1 MGNLSS
7 TYFSVEEFDSSR
19 AVAER
24 VIRMARTFPDGKTDL
39 AFATGLLG
47 DLEAEIGEFESAIN
61 YYNEAGAIFKETVS
75 LADLAAIDLGIYECS
90 LKLGAAKEA
99 KSAVLQFLERPE
111 VKSSIYYLSEG
122 YELLSKIQ
130 FELGEFEQAYINSEL
145 SHEIIDSIRTEKRT
159 AQLRYMELSL
169 LQEENN
175 NLLDLYKWQEQQ
187 NVTARQ
193 LIIFQ
198 RYLIIGIT
206 LASILGIIALIAVYR
221 NYKNQKDARTQL
233 IELNREIQGSHIQI
247 KKQNEELIDL
257 NRSKDQI
264 LSIIGHDLRGPIGGL
279 QSLMEM
285 LNRGDLSLQEMKGIS
300 PAAIDNLTET
310 RGLLEDLLD
319 WGSHQLQ
326 DKTLHLVEV
335 NVHELVQD
343 VFQNLKFA
351 AASKNNS
358 LASEV
363 DPDLILKTDRNML
376 SFILRNLV
384 QNSIKFTE
392 NGTIR
397 VKGVFGGKVEIVV
410 SDEGVGMTE
419 EQIKSLFTSY
429 TRSEPGTKGEKGNG
443 FGLQIIKEFIDNLGG
458 TIEIDS
464 KIGSGTSTKLCFK

>member
-1 MGNLSS
+1 
-7 TYFSVEEFDSSR
+7 
-19 AVAER
+19 
-24 VIRMARTFPDGKTDL
+24 
-39 AFATGLLG
+39 
-47 DLEAEIGEFESAIN
+47 
-61 YYNEAGAIFKETVS
+61 
-75 LADLAAIDLGIYECS
+75 
-90 LKLGAAKEA
+90 
-99 KSAVLQFLERPE
+99 
-111 VKSSIYYLSEG
+111 
-122 YELLSKIQ
+122 
-130 FELGEFEQAYINSEL
+130 
-145 SHEIIDSIRTEKRT
+145 
-159 AQLRYMELSL
+159 MELSL

-175 NLLDLYKWQEQQ
+175 NLLDLNKWQEQQ

-193 LIIFQ
+193 RIIFQ

-233 IELNREIQGSHIQI
+233 IKLNREIQGSHIQI

-300 PAAIDNLTET
+300 PAAIDNLIET

-358 LASEV
+358 LANEV

-429 TRSEPGTKGEKGNG
+429 TRSEPGTKGEKGYG